1 MPRTFFVTRPTL
13 ANSLMDAGF
22 KGERTVNPYD
32 ESRPAWKFPLSQS
45 LALEISRY
53 YRSIEK
59 PVPVTISKFLQVT
72 SPTVAEAENL
82 L

>member
-13 ANSLMDAGF
+13 ANQLMDSGF

-59 PVPVTISKFLQVT
+59 PVPVTISNYLKAAA
-72 SPTVAEAENL
+72 PTTAEAENL
-82 L
+82 I